1 MFQWPLEDVA
11 PRATYVAGRGDRDVG
26 YTRERVYDDQVVRVG
41 WRDDEVLNGGGDIV
55 SSSLLKRNP
64 HPLTCTSKSLKY
76 ECQ

>member
-1 MFQWPLEDVA
+1 MKFPCLYICFQCDIEDVA

-55 SSSLLKRNP
+55 SSSLL
-64 HPLTCTSKSLKY
+64 
-76 ECQ
+76 